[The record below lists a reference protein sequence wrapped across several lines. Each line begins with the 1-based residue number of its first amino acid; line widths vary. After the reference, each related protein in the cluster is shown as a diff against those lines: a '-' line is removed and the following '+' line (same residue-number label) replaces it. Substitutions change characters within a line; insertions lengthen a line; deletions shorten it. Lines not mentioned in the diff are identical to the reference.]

1 MTSTSDTVLGTTTTN
16 LLLAG
21 VGGQG
26 VILASY
32 LLSQVALEAGYDIKQ
47 SEVHGMAQ
55 RGGSVVSHLR
65 FGEKVYS
72 PLFTPGTADILL
84 SFEPLEALRYL
95 HWLKPEGKLIY
106 NIVQVNPSTVASGL
120 ATYPKDIQERIAA
133 AFPHV
138 LGLDAVAIATQAGT
152 PRAANLVLLGALSR
166 ELPFSAE
173 QWEAVLKRELAPN
186 LLAVNRRA
194 FRLGREAAG
203 AQRQFGKG

>member
-1 MTSTSDTVLGTTTTN
+1 MTAASAPTSTTTN

-32 LLSQVALEAGYDIKQ
+32 LLSQVALEAGFDIKQ

-72 PLFTPGTADILL
+72 PLFTAGTADILL

-95 HWLKPEGKLIY
+95 HWLKPEGTLLY
-106 NIVQVNPSTVASGL
+106 NTVQVNPSTVASGL
-120 ATYPKDIQERIAA
+120 AVYPHDIQERIAA
-133 AFPHV
+133 AHPHV
-138 LGLDAVAIATQAGT
+138 RGIDAVAIAQQAGT
-152 PRAANLVLLGALSR
+152 ARAANLVLLGALSPH
-166 ELPFSAE
+166 LPFTEA
-173 QWEAVLKRELAPN
+173 QWDTVLRRELAPAILQVN
-186 LLAVNRRA
+186 LRA
-194 FRLGREAAG
+194 FELGKAA
-203 AQRQFGKG
+203 A